1 MGLTPQPSDQ
11 PPALG
16 PYCWTKIGFVT
27 IFPVSV
33 MSGDGWQTLTHM
45 QSKSTGMTFLEDI
58 PIPNPA
64 EDDLVLLISA
74 TDIGNEIVCWSGKYV
89 SFPLL
94 PVPRAFELRSQLV
107 GCGNRNR
114 SNKCRRLS
122 VIINRDHQTASIEY
136 SVATVEKVSPTRN
149 VGPLN
154 MRNMCG
160 GYT

>member
-1 MGLTPQPSDQ
+1 MGLSLQPSDQ

-16 PYCWTKIGFVT
+16 RCCWTKIRFVT
-27 IFPVSV
+27 IFPISV
-33 MSGDGWQTLTHM
+33 MSGDGWQTFTHM

-74 TDIGNEIVCWSGKYV
+74 TDIGNEIVCWSGKHV

-94 PVPRAFELRSQLV
+94 LVPRAFELRSQLV

-122 VIINRDHQTASIEY
+122 VIINRDQQSTSIEY
-136 SVATVEKVSPTRN
+136 NVSPTRN
-149 VGPLN
+149 LGPLN
-154 MRNMCG
+154 MRDMFG
-160 GYT
+160 GYKGNPP